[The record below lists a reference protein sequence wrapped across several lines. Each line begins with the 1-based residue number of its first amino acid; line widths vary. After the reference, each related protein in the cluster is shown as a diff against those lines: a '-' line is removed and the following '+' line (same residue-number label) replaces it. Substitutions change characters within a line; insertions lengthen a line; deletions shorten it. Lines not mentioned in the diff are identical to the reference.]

1 MNRHLLTSIIIL
13 CTISIQAQIFKGGVE
28 LGLLASQVDGD
39 NMTGYHKP
47 GLHAGA
53 FTYVP
58 LREDNLQLQ
67 TGIYYMQK
75 GCKATNT
82 RSTGELNTYHMT
94 LHQIGMP
101 IMIRFNCQKPYRFE
115 AGCLMDIMPI
125 IRIRMDGYLYE
136 IRPEHEDYEDF
147 NLFEL
152 AGFCGVQWQRD
163 EHWGAHLQFMY
174 SITPIGKS
182 HYISSGLRNNSL
194 LLKVSYTF

>member
-1 MNRHLLTSIIIL
+1 MNRRHIIL
-13 CTISIQAQIFKGGVE
+13 FASFLFFLPIQAQLFKGG
-28 LGLLASQVDGD
+28 LSIGLLASQVDGD
-39 NMTGYHKP
+39 NMNGYHKP
-47 GLHAGA
+47 GLYAGA

-82 RSTGELNTYHMT
+82 RTSGELNTYHMT

-115 AGCLMDIMPI
+115 AGCSMDIMPMI
-125 IRIRMDGYLYE
+125 HIRMDGNLYE
-136 IRPEHEDYEDF
+136 IRPENYEDYNF
-147 NLFEL
+147 FEL
-152 AGFCGVQWQRD
+152 SGFCGVQWQRD
-163 EHWGAHLQFMY
+163 KHWGAHLQFMY
-174 SITPIGKS
+174 SITPVGKS

-194 LLKVSYTF
+194 LLAISYIF